1 MPLMLTFFN
10 VRKGR
15 DGIFKFGMRR
25 FIPNTVRQYQER
37 YGIRFIGWFNVT
49 EGSEWDN
56 VVILDLPNYATLDRL
71 YADESARGF
80 GHRIAESIFDRQQI
94 VFLRERMGPDLVVK
108 P

>member
-1 MPLMLTFFN
+1 MPLMMTFFN

-15 DGIFKFGMRR
+15 DGIFKFGMKR
-25 FIPNTVRQYQER
+25 ITPNTVRRYEAE

-71 YADESARGF
+71 YLDPKARGF
-80 GHRIAESIFDRQQI
+80 GHRVAESIFDRQQI
-94 VFLRERMGPDLVVK
+94 IFLRQRMGPDLVFK